1 MLSVL
6 DEEPR
11 MTVTIRHTTPADE
24 TRWRELWAGYCAFYQ
39 VSLGDQVTTQTWL
52 RIMDPASQIHCI
64 VACDAA
70 GRVQGIANYI
80 LHDNTW
86 TLTPVC
92 YLEDLFVDPVVRGRQ
107 FGKALIDWLV
117 AQAKA
122 QGWSRLYWMTRE
134 DNATARRLYDRYTP
148 RDQFIRYL
156 LRP

>member
-11 MTVTIRHTTPADE
+11 MTVTIRHAIPADE
-24 TRWRELWAGYCAFYQ
+24 TRWLELWAGYCAFYQ
-39 VSLGDQVTTQTWL
+39 VSLGDQVTTRTWL